1 MEEPPTVDEDD
12 KAEAARLAWK
22 KLFQPRDP
30 VAAPRKAI
38 RGRPPRRVKA
48 PIEEIGISSIA
59 VGEEDE
65 YKHGKVVDV
74 VESDSFNGVY
84 FQCYNHKRCPVQ
96 PTKDAMEQTACTEFP
111 SWKKRGSDF
120 VRDPQN

>member
-1 MEEPPTVDEDD
+1 MEEPPTVDDD
-12 KAEAARLAWK
+12 KAEAAQLAWK
-22 KLFQPRDP
+22 KLSQPIDP

-38 RGRPPRRVKA
+38 RGRPPKRVKA

-74 VESDSFNGVY
+74 G
-84 FQCYNHKRCPVQ
+84 
-96 PTKDAMEQTACTEFP
+96 
-111 SWKKRGSDF
+111 RGSG
-120 VRDPQN
+120 VIY

>member
-1 MEEPPTVDEDD
+1 MDEDD

-38 RGRPPRRVKA
+38 RGKSPKRVKA

-59 VGEEDE
+59 VGEKDE

-74 VESDSFNGVY
+74 VERDSFNGVD
-84 FQCYNHKRCPVQ
+84 FQYYNHKRCPVQ
-96 PTKDAMEQTACTEFP
+96 PTKDAIEQTACTEF
-111 SWKKRGSDF
+111 SLWKKRGSDF
-120 VRDPQN
+120 VWDPKN

>member
-1 MEEPPTVDEDD
+1 MDEDD

-48 PIEEIGISSIA
+48 PIEEIGVSSIA

-84 FQCYNHKRCPVQ
+84 FQYYNHKRCPVQ
-96 PTKDAMEQTACTEFP
+96 LTKDTMEQTACTEFP
-111 SWKKRGSDF
+111 PWKTRGSDF
-120 VRDPQN
+120 VRDPKN